1 MVEQGV
7 LVDFGGGKKAMASS
21 STTSRTLPLQA
32 RPSDYHP
39 YPPPMATY
47 EEVVA
52 SPQLFWVTLE
62 KLHAAMGTKFMI
74 PTVAGRDLDLH
85 RLFVEVTSRGG
96 IAKILQERKWKDV
109 IGVFSFPSSA
119 TNASFVLRK
128 YYFSLLLHY
137 EQIYFFKAEGWTS
150 DASHS
155 SSSPITPL
163 PRELTK
169 TTQSSLVNQAGMQQ
183 ARVVESAKLLPEACP
198 ALSMGSEVH
207 GVIDGKFESGYLIT
221 VKIGS
226 EELKGVL
233 YQAPFKSAHQKFQHQ
248 NTQQCQRASG
258 SKTKSPSVAL
268 GIARRRRRK
277 KSEIKKRDPAHPKP
291 NRSGYNF
298 FFAEQHARLKPLYP
312 GKDREI
318 SKMIG
323 DSWNKLND
331 SEKAVYQEKAVRDK
345 ERYRIEMEGYRERLR
360 TGQTLG
366 GATPNLQQSL
376 DPHVSTALDVNQ
388 ILQTN
393 DACSP
398 YLREK
403 ATISN
408 SNGKNNLQLSK
419 GQTITD
425 AVVMQQQ
432 NLRPDL
438 NLMDLD
444 KNFQMEDAPYIPEKD
459 VSSDSGKRNV
469 EGHHQIMEKG
479 AEMDVLC
486 RAESAQR
493 KASEEIMADEEGT
506 KIQKRTDVD
515 AEEHKL
521 CSGDIAVEIDKAG
534 LATSEEVPVSMQ
546 ESMPAPDAG
555 I

>member
-1 MVEQGV
+1 
-7 LVDFGGGKKAMASS
+7 MASS

-96 IAKILQERKWKDV
+96 IAKVSGHNLAFSFWCLIGILFFLWFQFLLCKAHFILQERKWKDV

-198 ALSMGSEVH
+198 ALSTGSEVH

-233 YQAPFKSAHQKFQHQ
+233 YQAPFNSAHLKFQHQ

-360 TGQTLG
+360 TEQTLG
-366 GATPNLQQSL
+366 
-376 DPHVSTALDVNQ
+376 
-388 ILQTN
+388 
-393 DACSP
+393 
-398 YLREK
+398 
-403 ATISN
+403 
-408 SNGKNNLQLSK
+408 

-432 NLRPDL
+432 NHMPDL

-444 KNFQMEDAPYIPEKD
+444 KNFQMEDAPYIPENE

-479 AEMDVLC
+479 AQMEVLC
-486 RAESAQR
+486 IAEIAPR
-493 KASEEIMADEEGT
+493 NASEEIMVDEEGT

-515 AEEHKL
+515 AEQHKL
-521 CSGDIAVEIDKAG
+521 CSGDIAVEIDKVG
-534 LATSEEVPVSMQ
+534 LATGEEVPVSIQ
-546 ESMPAPDAG
+546 ENMRAPDAG